1 MPLSGG
7 NRYPLLITA
16 ASTTPQKI
24 VADQPSLKALVIQN
38 LDASITLYFGASN
51 SVTSS
56 SYLFSLAAGKT
67 LTDKARS
74 ELWVVAGSGTPAVG
88 GFWED

>member
-1 MPLSGG
+1 MALSGG

-16 ASTTPQKI
+16 GSTSAQKI
-24 VADQPSLKALVIQN
+24 IADQPTLKALVVQN
-38 LDASITLYFGASN
+38 LDASITLYFGRDN
-51 SVTSS
+51 TVTSS

-67 LTDKARS
+67 LTDKARA
-74 ELWVVAGSGTPAVG
+74 ELWVVAGSGTPAIG